1 MNENGNQSNALRLT
15 RRSLV
20 RRTLTGGAAMALPWI
35 VPARAWGVD
44 DIPPSERLTLGV
56 IGYGPRCTQ
65 VLASMLAEP
74 DVQCVAVADVQASR
88 RQQCKQAVD
97 NQYGTKD
104 CAVYRDLRE
113 LLARNDIDAVLIATG
128 DRWHTPASVLAAR
141 AGKDIYCEKPCS
153 MTIAEC
159 GLMAETMHR
168 YGRVYQAGTQR
179 RSIGNFEI
187 AQQLAR
193 SGKLGRLRTLHAS
206 LVQPGVQYDWLPAE
220 PEPPRDEVDWDLW
233 LGPCPW
239 RPFNRQYIRGGWR
252 NYNDFNAGANILE
265 WGAHTVDLCQW
276 AKGAD
281 ETTPI
286 EYEVVGEN
294 IHARYSDGVT
304 RVMESLRSPFGNRSP
319 QFKTELGTCPVRYV
333 GDEGWVETG
342 DTGDIEAEPA
352 SLKADLKRLIGARRR
367 AGTDPGSH
375 VRNFLDCVKS
385 RRRPNSNPDVTRRS
399 HVAGHAAAIAW
410 LLKRKVTLDPQ
421 SETFV
426 GDDEANRLRSRA
438 AREPWCL

>member
-1 MNENGNQSNALRLT
+1 MNGNGKGSNPPRLT

-20 RRTLTGGAAMALPWI
+20 RRTLGGGAAVALPWI
-35 VPARAWGVD
+35 VPSRAWGADGV
-44 DIPPSERLTLGV
+44 PPSERITLGV

-88 RQQCKQAVD
+88 RQKCKETVD
-97 NQYGTKD
+97 SHYGTTD
-104 CAVYRDLRE
+104 CTMYRDLRE
-113 LLARNDIDAVLIATG
+113 LLARRDIDAVLIATG

-159 GLMAETMHR
+159 ALMADTMHR

-179 RSIGNFEI
+179 RSIGNFQI
-187 AQQLAR
+187 ARDLAL
-193 SGKLGRLRTLHAS
+193 SGKLGRLKTLHAS
-206 LVQPGVQYDWLPAE
+206 LVLPGVGYDWLPAQ
-220 PEPPRDEVDWDLW
+220 PEPPKEEVDWDLW

-239 RPFNRQYIRGGWR
+239 RPYNRQYVAGGWR
-252 NYNDFNAGANILE
+252 AHNDFNAGANILE

-276 AKGAD
+276 ARGGD
-281 ETTPI
+281 ETIPV
-286 EYEVVGEN
+286 EYEGDGLN
-294 IHARYSDGVT
+294 INARYSDGVT
-304 RVMESLRSPFGNRSP
+304 LVMEGLKTPFGDRSP
-319 QFKTELGTCPVRYV
+319 QFQTRLGTCPVKYV

-342 DTGDIEAEPA
+342 DSGDIEAEPA
-352 SLKADLKRLIGARRR
+352 SLKADLKRLIVTRRR
-367 AGTDPGSH
+367 AGTDAGTH

-385 RRRPNSNPDVTRRS
+385 RARTNSNPDVTRRS
-399 HVAGHAAAIAW
+399 HVACHAAAISW
-410 LLKRKVTLDPQ
+410 LLKRKMTLDPQ
-421 SETFV
+421 TETFIN
-426 GDDEANRLRSRA
+426 DDEANRLRSRA

>member
-1 MNENGNQSNALRLT
+1 MNENGNESNPSRLT

-20 RRTLTGGAAMALPWI
+20 RRTLAGGAAVALPWI
-35 VPARAWGVD
+35 VPSRAWGAD
-44 DIPPSERLTLGV
+44 GIPPSERITLGV

-88 RQQCKQAVD
+88 RQKCKETVD
-97 NQYGTKD
+97 NHYGTSD

-113 LLARNDIDAVLIATG
+113 LLARKDIDAVLIATG

-206 LVQPGVQYDWLPAE
+206 LVQPGVQYHWLPAE
-220 PEPPRDEVDWDLW
+220 PEPSRDVVDWDLW

-239 RPFNRQYIRGGWR
+239 RPFNRQYVNGGWR
-252 NYNDFNAGANILE
+252 NHNDFNAGANILE

-276 AKGAD
+276 ARGAD
-281 ETTPI
+281 ETTPV

-294 IHARYSDGVT
+294 IHARYADGVT
-304 RVMESLRSPFGNRSP
+304 LVMESLRTAFGNRSP
-319 QFKTELGTCPVRYV
+319 QFRTEVGTCPVRFV

-342 DTGDIEAEPA
+342 DSGDIETDSA
-352 SLKADLKRLIGARRR
+352 SLKADLKRLIGTRRR
-367 AGTDPGSH
+367 AGTDAGSH

-385 RRRPNSNPDVTRRS
+385 RRRTNSNPDVTRRS
-399 HVAGHAAAIAW
+399 HVACHAAAIAW

-426 GDDEANRLRSRA
+426 SDDEANRLRSRA